1 MEREREEKKRNIII
15 KGLNIGEEE
24 IEEKVKEIMG
34 RIEMGGGGRETGKDR
49 ENKRRVDRKRG
60 E

>member
-34 RIEMGGGGRETGKDR
+34 RIEMGERGRETGKDR

>member
-34 RIEMGGGGRETGKDR
+34 RIEMGEGGGG
-49 ENKRRVDRKRG
+49 KRG
-60 E
+60 KIEKIRDE